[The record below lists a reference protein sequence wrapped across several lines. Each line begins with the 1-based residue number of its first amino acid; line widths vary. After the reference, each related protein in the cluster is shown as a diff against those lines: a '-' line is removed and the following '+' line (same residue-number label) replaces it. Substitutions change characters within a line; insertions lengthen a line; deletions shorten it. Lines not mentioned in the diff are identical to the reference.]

1 MLIPEIRLAVS
12 EASAPSELDVLLAA
26 VGYERRSSF
35 IPLQWAKRSQVRIAS
50 AFDSLKVLSYERN
63 CIDLQQAGFHVEE
76 HGESDIRPWLHRQLL
91 EASVNDGPAIRLG
104 VDVSSFSRSRIAQI
118 MLAIIDCASDRDV
131 IADFAYAPA
140 EYRRYQH
147 ADAEIRVF
155 GPVAPEFAGWSREP
169 SAPVSCLIGLGY
181 EADRAAGALEF
192 LEPQCV
198 WAFEPS
204 GVDARYDA
212 AVEGA
217 NKDVWESTPPPSQVV
232 YSVNE
237 PMWTFIQ
244 LESLAFGL
252 KSSTRPILIP
262 FGPKLFT
269 VLSLLVGIL
278 HTGDVA
284 VWRVSGAQSELPVDR
299 KAGGSICS
307 IRASFAASSP
317 K

>member
-1 MLIPEIRLAVS
+1 MTRKKVCSDRRFDLLIPEIRLAVS

-198 WAFEPS
+198 GPS
-204 GVDARYDA
+204 SHPASMLA
-212 AVEGA
+212 T
-217 NKDVWESTPPPSQVV
+217 TPRSRGP
-232 YSVNE
+232 
-237 PMWTFIQ
+237 
-244 LESLAFGL
+244 
-252 KSSTRPILIP
+252 TRTCGNRPRRR
-262 FGPKLFT
+262 
-269 VLSLLVGIL
+269 
-278 HTGDVA
+278 HR
-284 VWRVSGAQSELPVDR
+284 W
-299 KAGGSICS
+299 S
-307 IRASFAASSP
+307 IRLMSRCGRSSNWSLWPLGSRARLGQFSFPLGQSYSRF
-317 K
+317 